1 MESGLKLKQVG
12 LRICRLC
19 LWEVPEGLSKN
30 SFSGVVWSSQLTGGL
45 WREGGKESRNSK
57 GGCVDFQG
65 LPKRGPQTGWLNQQE
80 FIISVLE
87 ATHPKARCW
96 QSCAPSEH
104 PLREDPP
111 CLFQFLVTPNISWLV
126 AASLQLLSRRAP
138 YLRVCVSLC
147 IHMTFSL
154 CVCVWVQIVPL
165 LKGTSVIGLMLTLKS
180 SS

>member
-30 SFSGVVWSSQLTGGL
+30 TFSGVVWSSQLTGGL

-57 GGCVDFQG
+57 GGCVGFQG

-87 ATHPKARCW
+87 ATRPKARCW
-96 QSCAPSEH
+96 QSCAPSET
-104 PLREDPP
+104 LREDPP

-126 AASLQLLSRRAP
+126 ATSLQLLSQSSKGSLP
-138 YLRVCVSLC
+138 PCLCVSVHPYDIL
-147 IHMTFSL
+147 L
-154 CVCVWVQIVPL
+154 VCMCLSPNCP
-165 LKGTSVIGLMLTLKS
+165 S
-180 SS
+180 S